1 MSAIKLIISK
11 EFLRLSVLLTIIY
24 FFLEGYYHFFISD
37 NFSYMG
43 YHPDFS
49 ISNYIITKLVY
60 VWLLFLSEKIF
71 HRSKFL
77 YSIFLMLLFFFYI
90 PNAIMFA
97 FSNTLISAF
106 VSNVFFVSFF
116 SLSAYVNFKLP
127 TLNIKAKYK
136 DTLILLLPLLLLI
149 PIVLTFKQ
157 NIYLK
162 TLLLVDV
169 YETRALFSEKLVG
182 YLAYIYNFL
191 VKTIIPVALIYFM
204 IKKRLLF
211 VGIMVLALMYLYVI
225 SGNKIVYFTT
235 IILIFF
241 YYLGFS
247 YISKVSNF
255 FIITLGLLVVTP
267 FLDNLV
273 FGAPILGGTFVNRL
287 LFIPALLSQWYF
299 EFFDGN
305 PYYFAESTFFNQL
318 VESPYDMP
326 IGFLLTK
333 IYWGEPT
340 VYANNGIVS
349 DGFMNLGYIGVVLFS
364 IIFTTLFTLFN
375 SLKLHIGY
383 FGIFFSYVYLFLSA
397 PLLSVFITGGVMI
410 FIIKAILLLTN
421 KNKIQE

>member
-11 EFLRLSVLLTIIY
+11 DFLRLSVLLTIIY

-37 NFSYMG
+37 NFTYMG
-43 YHPDFS
+43 YLPDFS
-49 ISNYIITKLVY
+49 ITNYIVTKLVY
-60 VWLLFLSEKIF
+60 VWLLFLSEKMYQ
-71 HRSKFL
+71 RSKFL

-127 TLNIKAKYK
+127 TLNIKVNYK

-169 YETRALFSEKLVG
+169 YETRELFSEKLVG
-182 YLAYIYNFL
+182 YLGYIYNFL

-383 FGIFFSYVYLFLSA
+383 FGIFFSYVYIFLSA
-397 PLLSVFITGGVMI
+397 PLLTVFITGGVLI
-410 FIIKAILLLTN
+410 FIVLCFFFLRHDKTS
-421 KNKIQE
+421 

>member
-1 MSAIKLIISK
+1 MSTIKLFISK
-11 EFLRLSVLLTIIY
+11 DFLRLSVLLTIIY

-37 NFSYMG
+37 NFAYMG
-43 YHPDFS
+43 YLPDFS
-49 ISNYIITKLVY
+49 IINYIITKLVY
-60 VWLLFLSEKIF
+60 VWLLFLSEKMYQ
-71 HRSKFL
+71 RSKFL
-77 YSIFLMLLFFFYI
+77 YSIFLMLVFFFYI

-97 FSNTLISAF
+97 FSNTLIGAF

-116 SLSAYVNFKLP
+116 SLSVYVNFKLP
-127 TLNIKAKYK
+127 TLNIKANYK

-149 PIVLTFKQ
+149 PIILTFKH

-169 YETRALFSEKLVG
+169 YETRELFSEKLVG
-182 YLAYIYNFL
+182 YLGYIYNFL

-333 IYWGEPT
+333 IYWAEPT

-364 IIFTTLFTLFN
+364 IIFTALFTLFN

-383 FGIFFSYVYLFLSA
+383 FGIFFSYVYIFLSA
-397 PLLSVFITGGVMI
+397 PLLTVFITGGVLI
-410 FIIKAILLLTN
+410 FIVLCFLVRNNNFNIK
-421 KNKIQE
+421 

>member
-1 MSAIKLIISK
+1 
-11 EFLRLSVLLTIIY
+11 
-24 FFLEGYYHFFISD
+24 
-37 NFSYMG
+37 
-43 YHPDFS
+43 
-49 ISNYIITKLVY
+49 
-60 VWLLFLSEKIF
+60 
-71 HRSKFL
+71 
-77 YSIFLMLLFFFYI
+77 
-90 PNAIMFA
+90 
-97 FSNTLISAF
+97 
-106 VSNVFFVSFF
+106 
-116 SLSAYVNFKLP
+116 
-127 TLNIKAKYK
+127 
-136 DTLILLLPLLLLI
+136 
-149 PIVLTFKQ
+149 
-157 NIYLK
+157 
-162 TLLLVDV
+162 
-169 YETRALFSEKLVG
+169 
-182 YLAYIYNFL
+182 
-191 VKTIIPVALIYFM
+191 
-204 IKKRLLF
+204 
-211 VGIMVLALMYLYVI
+211 
-225 SGNKIVYFTT
+225 
-235 IILIFF
+235 
-241 YYLGFS
+241 
-247 YISKVSNF
+247 F

-364 IIFTTLFTLFN
+364 IIFTALFTLFN

-421 KNKIQE
+421 KN